1 LDVAADADEPEQ
13 EVRRLRELLQFQE
26 SFLAVIAHELRNP
39 LGPILLAVDALLDE
53 LTNKQ
58 VEKTNLVA
66 RVSGLR
72 GYVERLRRDLDR
84 LLDFSRLRAGRTD
97 LRPELTDLSAVV
109 RQTLTEM
116 KPLIEHSRCELRVS
130 VSQPQTGFWDPMRLE
145 QVIWNL
151 VSNALK
157 YGAGTA
163 VDVTISG
170 DQETATFSITD
181 HGIGIAPE
189 EHDLVFRKFERL
201 SEHTKHTGFGIGLWL
216 VKRNVDAMG
225 GSIALAS
232 KVGAGTTITVTIPRS
247 R

>member
-1 LDVAADADEPEQ
+1 VVVDADEPGQ
-13 EVRRLRELLQFQE
+13 ELRRLRELLQFQE
-26 SFLAVIAHELRNP
+26 NFLAVVAHELRNP
-39 LGPILLAVDALLDE
+39 LGPILLAVEVLLDE
-53 LTNKQ
+53 LTNKPLDRAS
-58 VEKTNLVA
+58 LVT

-84 LLDFSRLRAGRTD
+84 LLDFSRTRAGRMD

-116 KPLIEHSRCELRVS
+116 RPLIEHSRCEVRLAA
-130 VSQPQTGFWDPMRLE
+130 SQPQTGFWDRMRLE

-157 YGAGTA
+157 YGAGA
-163 VDVTISG
+163 PVDVSTTG
-170 DQETATFSITD
+170 DEETAAFLISD
-181 HGIGIAPE
+181 RGMGISPE
-189 EHDLVFRKFERL
+189 EQDAAFRKFERL

-225 GSIALAS
+225 GSIVLDS
-232 KVGAGTTITVTIPRS
+232 QVGVGTKFTVTLPRS
-247 R
+247 Q